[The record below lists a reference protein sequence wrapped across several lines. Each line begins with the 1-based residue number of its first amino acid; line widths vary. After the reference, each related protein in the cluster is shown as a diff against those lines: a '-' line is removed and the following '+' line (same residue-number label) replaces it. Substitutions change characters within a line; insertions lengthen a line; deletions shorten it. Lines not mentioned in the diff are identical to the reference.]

1 MLRATCT
8 FVVKIYTLDIS
19 DLTAV
24 GDLLI
29 VCRQLWGCQIYTF
42 TITTIDVLLLGY
54 KIDRLLIIDI

>member
-1 MLRATCT
+1 M

-54 KIDRLLIIDI
+54 KIVNY